1 MVYFESKIT
10 SFKHNPPRNYERI
23 WFQRLRTAIKK
34 LLKTVFLEIEFLASF
49 KTVSVALS
57 NIWGLLITASNFS
70 PVSYTHLTLPT
81 KA

>member
-23 WFQRLRTAIKK
+23 RFQRLRTAIKK
-34 LLKTVFLEIEFLASF
+34 LLKIVFLEIEFLASF

-57 NIWGLLITASNFS
+57 NIWGLS
-70 PVSYTHLTLPT
+70 VSYTHLTLPT
-81 KA
+81 NREV